1 MTQFEAVRSAVK
13 IRSGDYIDL
22 KAYEPAMRHLIDTY
36 VQAGDSEKLSAFDDL
51 TLVQMLATRGPEAVE
66 ALPDGLRT
74 SPESV
79 AETIE
84 NNVRRV
90 IIDESPV
97 NPKYYE
103 RMSALLDAL
112 IAQRREQAIDYA
124 EFLQQASALARQVQS
139 PSSGA
144 AYPRAIDTPGKQALF
159 DNLGQDQPLAL
170 SVHHAVVTHREDDWR
185 TVNSKMKTRKLRTAI
200 KQALG
205 APGVLIAAEG
215 SGAQEDLDA
224 RVDRLLELVRNQPEY

>member
-1 MTQFEAVRSAVK
+1 M
-13 IRSGDYIDL
+13 
-22 KAYEPAMRHLIDTY
+22 
-36 VQAGDSEKLSAFDDL
+36 
-51 TLVQMLATRGPEAVE
+51 
-66 ALPDGLRT
+66 
-74 SPESV
+74 
-79 AETIE
+79 
-84 NNVRRV
+84 RRV

-139 PSSGA
+139 PSSGT

-159 DNLGQDQPLAL
+159 DNLGLDQPLAL

-185 TVNSKMKTRKLRTAI
+185 TVNAKMKTRKLRTAI
-200 KQALG
+200 KLALG

-224 RVDRLLELVRNQPEY
+224 RADRILELVRNQPEY